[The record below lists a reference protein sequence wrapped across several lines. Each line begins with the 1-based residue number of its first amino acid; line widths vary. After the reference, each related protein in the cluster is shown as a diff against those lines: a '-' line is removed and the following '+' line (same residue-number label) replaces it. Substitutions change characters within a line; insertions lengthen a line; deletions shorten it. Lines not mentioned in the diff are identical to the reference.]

1 MDKRSP
7 RIVIGTLAFPMLLLA
22 GCERSVPPPVETTRV
37 MAIDT
42 PTPAYPPELAC
53 ADVGGQVVV
62 RLTVGTDGRPGEV
75 VLVESSRQPALDA
88 AALEA
93 VKTWRFEPATRAGQP
108 TTSKINVPVTFT
120 PPVEKPESCFVLE
133 DQQRSSRS

>member
-1 MDKRSP
+1 MDKLFP
-7 RIVIGTLAFPMLLLA
+7 RIAIGALAFPVLLLA
-22 GCERSVPPPVETTRV
+22 GCEQSVPPPVPSTQV

-53 ADVGGQVVV
+53 ADIGGEVVV
-62 RLTVGTDGRPGEV
+62 RLTVGTEGQPVDV
-75 VLVESSRQPALDA
+75 VLVETSGQPALDA

-93 VKTWRFEPATRAGQP
+93 VKTWRFEPATRGGVA

-120 PPVEKPESCFVLE
+120 PPLEKPDSCRVLE
-133 DQQRSSRS
+133 DQQRSSGT